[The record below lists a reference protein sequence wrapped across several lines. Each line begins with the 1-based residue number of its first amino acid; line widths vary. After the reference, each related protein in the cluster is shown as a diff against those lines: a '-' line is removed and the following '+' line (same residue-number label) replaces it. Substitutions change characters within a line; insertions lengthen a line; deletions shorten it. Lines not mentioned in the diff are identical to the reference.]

1 MRFAVYARAHGKGLE
16 VHGGICPYVDT
27 QISGYA
33 NQKSKSKIFLLV
45 FSLIR
50 IIDNLFNY

>member
-1 MRFAVYARAHGKGLE
+1 MRFAVYARAHEKGLE

-27 QISGYA
+27 QISGYE
-33 NQKSKSKIFLLV
+33 NQKSKSKSKIFLLV

-50 IIDNLFNY
+50 IINN